1 MSDVFISYAGEDKP
15 KAKLF
20 AKALGQQGL
29 SVWWDRDIP
38 LGKSY
43 GQVIA
48 QALDSAKWVVVLW
61 SKKAVVSDW
70 VKDEAE
76 EGKRRRILV
85 PTLIPRRDTS
95 YRVRTTPNCESC
107 QMEGRWRVSRL
118 SAVSRSGEDE
128 RWPGR
133 KPNQADPKAHVR
145 NGQAAHR
152 GEIGARSW
160 SRVLRRCEQF
170 ESIFHEAHKS
180 SSTTTTTRL
189 GMDQSL
195 STA

>member
-1 MSDVFISYAGEDKP
+1 VRDVFISYAGEDKP
-15 KAKLF
+15 KAELF

-61 SKKAVVSDW
+61 SKKAAVSDW
-70 VKDEAE
+70 VKDEE

-85 PTLIPRRDTS
+85 PALIQNVTPPIGFGQLQTANL
-95 YRVRTTPNCESC
+95 VRWKGDGAYPDFQQFLEAVRMNVGQGGSPTKPIPTP
-107 QMEGRWRVSRL
+107 
-118 SAVSRSGEDE
+118 
-128 RWPGR
+128 
-133 KPNQADPKAHVR
+133 
-145 NGQAAHR
+145 
-152 GEIGARSW
+152 
-160 SRVLRRCEQF
+160 
-170 ESIFHEAHKS
+170 
-180 SSTTTTTRL
+180 TRL
-189 GMDQSL
+189 GRDQSL

>member
-1 MSDVFISYAGEDKP
+1 VSDVFISYAGEDKP

-85 PTLIPRRDTS
+85 PALIQNVTPPIGFGQLQTANL
-95 YRVRTTPNCESC
+95 VRWKGDGAYPDFQQFLEAVRMNVGQGGSPTKPIPTPTFETDKRPTGGRLARGVGCEC
-107 QMEGRWRVSRL
+107 
-118 SAVSRSGEDE
+118 
-128 RWPGR
+128 
-133 KPNQADPKAHVR
+133 
-145 NGQAAHR
+145 
-152 GEIGARSW
+152 
-160 SRVLRRCEQF
+160 
-170 ESIFHEAHKS
+170 
-180 SSTTTTTRL
+180 
-189 GMDQSL
+189 
-195 STA
+195 